1 MWRSIFFAVGITLCI
16 LGAECLVVEE
26 AVLAESIAPRAP
38 IIAADG
44 TINPRGRQR
53 EIKTEEWMPWSFMI
67 AGSVIILYTF
77 TLPRR
82 FQA

>member
-1 MWRSIFFAVGITLCI
+1 MWRSIFFAIGITLCI

-38 IIAADG
+38 IVASNGA
-44 TINPRGRQR
+44 INPSGRQR
-53 EIKTEEWMPWSFMI
+53 EIKTKEWMPWSFMI
-67 AGSVIILYTF
+67 AGAVIILYTF

-82 FQA
+82 FQH